1 MLQEE
6 LLEYWPPRE
15 QVAACVKSD
24 AESANEAVALAV
36 HQRMRFERRVIGA
49 ASRALPECDE
59 HELLEAFLAPDLADG
74 RVIIPISGKSGTGK
88 SHVIRWLDSQI
99 RHMPGHNRR
108 VVIRIPKGT
117 SLKGVLGILLGALRG
132 PNFEQYRQELLRAQ
146 EELDP
151 KQAAGLLC
159 ETLAHTL
166 EETWVHAKEQLM
178 ANPGDPEAR
187 EREAYCRTDMLPALL
202 RNQFLRDHH
211 FVGVG
216 EGGTG
221 VAKRLVEQLTEGRTT
236 VDEDDRQHLFTSADL
251 MFSLVDRDQL
261 GRAEQR
267 AISQLDREDR
277 REVAARILNGAL
289 DGAKQR
295 ILRIDPTVSDLFNA
309 VREQLL
315 KEGKELVLLVEDFV
329 VLSGIQ
335 KQVLQVIIKEAFRD
349 GRQVLCTMRTAI
361 AYTTGYMNADTVLTR
376 ANVEYRLPD
385 EPGTEEEIFLRI
397 EELVGAYLNAARVG
411 QQSLERAFEAHH
423 SQPSE
428 DWIPR
433 FQAAVEQDC
442 RETLDDFGQS
452 SAGYELFPFDRAAI
466 RELSRDGSVEAGR
479 LVYNPRFVIQ
489 NVIYTVL
496 NQRDLFEQGQFPPAN
511 FGAQNRPLV
520 AKVVEDVRRRVPPRE
535 LERYLKL
542 LAYWA
547 GFPTTLA
554 EAVTL
559 GPRVFSAFGLER
571 TPISKGVP
579 IPTPGTQPKDESKEE
594 KPEAGPPKHEQ
605 HPTEKK
611 WEDLFESWRA
621 GKSLP
626 QADANQLRKWIAEA
640 LKGFVNWDWELHR
653 PLKSLDFDG
662 WFEYVYLPLA
672 AGHGGRSASESMVAV
687 CSEADLSDVTKSAAI
702 QSALMAVVR
711 LHGIRKGNWDYP
723 GAEDDLPRY
732 CAFLEGMVKPAR
744 NFVMSRYF
752 KPDWNA
758 IPTLVEGLLIGARAL
773 GSESATKDKDP
784 SALIQSLFEMV
795 PNDHSAP
802 IANPG
807 ANDDATGWDDF
818 TQALRQC
825 RRSGEKE
832 ARDQLSWQGHLLNLV
847 GARQGQAESVY
858 AIDVA
863 RLKPAID
870 STLADWEFTA
880 KWPAS
885 AGAPEYTAFRAQCS
899 DVKKFATAISKA
911 KQRLHQ
917 WRQATIA
924 WLGDPGEK
932 ESLVSDMKLAVQ
944 DAREAGMTK
953 DLDPKGLLQ
962 LIEEF
967 RTAKVVAALDDAEK
981 LDRDAPRGTVLT
993 VLGRGHEVVAQL
1005 CEKLG
1010 SRLQEFLTTVEGDLA
1025 SEESR
1030 WGRDPLGD
1038 AVASLI
1044 AELDE
1049 LETVLKDVGS
1059 I

>member
-49 ASRALPECDE
+49 DSRVLPECDE
-59 HELLEAFLAPDLADG
+59 HELLQALLARDLADG

-117 SLKGVLGILLGALRG
+117 SLKGVLGILLSTLRG
-132 PNFEQYRQELLRAQ
+132 PNFEQYRQELVRAQ

-166 EETWVHAKEQLM
+166 EEIRAQAGEQLM
-178 ANPGDPEAR
+178 ANPANQEAR
-187 EREAYCRTDMLPALL
+187 EREAYCRSDMLPALL
-202 RNQFLRDHH
+202 RNQFLRDYH
-211 FVGVG
+211 FVGMG
-216 EGGTG
+216 EDGTG
-221 VAKRLVEQLTEGRTT
+221 VAKRLVAQLTEGRTT
-236 VDEDDRQHLFTSADL
+236 VSEDDRQHLFTASDL
-251 MFSLVDRDQL
+251 MFSSIDRDQL

-267 AISQLDREDR
+267 AIAQLDREDR

-411 QQSLERAFEAHH
+411 QQSLERAFETHH

-428 DWIPR
+428 DWIPI
-433 FQAAVEQDC
+433 FQAAVEQDA
-442 RETLDDFGQS
+442 RATLDDFGKS
-452 SAGYELFPFDRAAI
+452 SAGYELFPFNRPAI
-466 RELSRDGSVEAGR
+466 RELSRDGCVEAGR

-511 FGAQNRPLV
+511 FGAQNRPLA
-520 AKVVEDVRRRVPPRE
+520 AKVVEEVRRRASPRE

-547 GFPTTLA
+547 GFPATMA
-554 EAVTL
+554 EAATL
-559 GPRVFSAFGLER
+559 GSRIFSAFGLDK
-571 TPISKGVP
+571 TPLSKGVP
-579 IPTPGTQPKDESKEE
+579 VPTPVTPRKREQEE
-594 KPEAGPPKHEQ
+594 KPEASPPKHQQ

-653 PLKSLDFDG
+653 PLRSLDFDG
-662 WFEYVYLPLA
+662 WFEFVYLPLA
-672 AGHGGRSASESMVAV
+672 AGHGGRSPSDSMVAV

-702 QSALMAVVR
+702 QSALMSVVR
-711 LHGIRKGNWDYP
+711 FHGIRRGNWDYP
-723 GAEDDLPRY
+723 GAEEDLPRY
-732 CAFLEGMVKPAR
+732 CAFLEGLVKPAC

-752 KPDWNA
+752 KPDWNP
-758 IPTLVEGLLIGARAL
+758 IPALVDGLLIGARAL
-773 GSESATKDKDP
+773 GCESATKDKNP
-784 SALIQSLFEMV
+784 SALIRSLFEVV
-795 PNDHSAP
+795 PNDSSAQ
-802 IANPG
+802 IANRG
-807 ANDDATGWDDF
+807 ASDDGTAWDDF

-832 ARDQLSWQGHLLNLV
+832 SRDQLSWQGHLLNLV
-847 GARQGQAESVY
+847 GARQGQAETVY
-858 AIDVA
+858 AIDVP
-863 RLKPAID
+863 RLKPAIER
-870 STLADWEFTA
+870 TLADWEFTA
-880 KWPAS
+880 KWPGS
-885 AGAPEYTAFRAQCS
+885 AGAAEYTAFRAQYS
-899 DVKKFATAISKA
+899 DVKKFAGAISKA

-924 WLGDPGEK
+924 WLGDPSEK

-944 DAREAGMTK
+944 EAREAGMAK

-962 LIEEF
+962 LLEEF
-967 RTAKVVAALDDAEK
+967 RTAKVVAALEDAEK
-981 LDRDAPRGTVLT
+981 LDRDALRGTVLT
-993 VLGRGHEVVAQL
+993 VLGRGHEAVAQL

-1010 SRLQEFLTTVEGDLA
+1010 SRLQEFLAAVEGDLA

-1038 AVASLI
+1038 AVASLN

-1049 LETVLKDVGS
+1049 LEIFLKDMQS
-1059 I
+1059 L